1 MPSSV
6 ISMPGKITTL
16 VVEHTSGEAI
26 KTVDV
31 RYTDDG
37 CVISLYNLDTK
48 ELEDGITLDHTQIS
62 IVVACLQANGF
73 NF

>member
-1 MPSSV
+1 MPCSV
-6 ISMPGKITTL
+6 ISMPGKVTTL
-16 VVEHTSGEAI
+16 VVEHTSGETT

-48 ELEDGITLDHTQIS
+48 ALEDGITLDHTQIS